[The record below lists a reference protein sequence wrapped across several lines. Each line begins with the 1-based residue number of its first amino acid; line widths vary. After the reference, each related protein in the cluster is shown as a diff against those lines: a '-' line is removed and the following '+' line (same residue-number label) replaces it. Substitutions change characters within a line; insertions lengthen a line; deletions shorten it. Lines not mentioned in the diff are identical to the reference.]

1 MPHSS
6 EPLKTIKQKNF
17 LFVFGFLGSSCGSN
31 NMTNVLGGVGSTSM
45 LFLCLVRLLSAVDGR
60 SGVHLCRKGNMR
72 NKMGNMYPRPKAASI
87 FPAAATGA
95 PLTTPL
101 PAQIRTANRRKKF
114 DWIS

>member
-31 NMTNVLGGVGSTSM
+31 NMTNVLGGVGSTSP
-45 LFLCLVRLLSAVDGR
+45 LFFCLVGLLSAVDGR

-72 NKMGNMYPRPKAASI
+72 NKMGNMYPHPQIRFNFSRH
-87 FPAAATGA
+87 PAGA

-101 PAQIRTANRRKKF
+101 PA
-114 DWIS
+114 